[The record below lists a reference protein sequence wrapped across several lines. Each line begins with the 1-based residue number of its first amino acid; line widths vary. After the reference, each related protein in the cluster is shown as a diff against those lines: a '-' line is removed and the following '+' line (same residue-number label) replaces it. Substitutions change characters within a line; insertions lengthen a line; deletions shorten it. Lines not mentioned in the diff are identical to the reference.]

1 MLKKNKQHFIGI
13 TYATDTG
20 EHAGILLQAKN
31 DKYRPLLESLKAVTG
46 KPVDVDEKDK
56 EKPK

>member
-13 TYATDTG
+13 TYDTETG

-31 DKYRPLLESLKAVTG
+31 DKYRALLESLKAITG
-46 KPVDVDEKDK
+46 KPVDSDEK
-56 EKPK
+56 EKP